1 MRASQQDNH
10 SMDAVR
16 TADQPAPLSHAE
28 VRTIISGVLLAM
40 FLAALDQTIVATAL
54 PTIGRELHNV
64 TDLPW
69 VVTAYLLAATAA
81 TPLYG
86 KFSDIHGRRVTML
99 FGIATFMVGS
109 LICALAPNMLV
120 LIVARGL
127 QGLGGGGLISLAQTV
142 VADVAAPRERG
153 RYQAYF
159 AAVFTS
165 SSLAGPVLGG
175 VIAEHLHWSVI
186 FWINLPLGLLAYVIT
201 SRTLRRLPRNDHW
214 HRLDM
219 LGAALITA
227 ASVTLM
233 LALNWGG
240 VRYAWTSPQLLSLFV
255 GSLVLWGLF
264 TTRLLTAEEP
274 LIPLSVLRNGVVRAG
289 TISSCFGMGTLI
301 AMTVFM
307 PLYFEAVMG
316 LTAGQSG
323 LALIPLSVSVVLGAT
338 LVGRRLAHVVHYKRL
353 PLVGLLIATGGC
365 IALALLAGSISL
377 FALDATLALISIG
390 MGTLLPVT
398 TVAVQNA
405 VVPREL
411 GTTTAAIGFFRQL
424 GGALM
429 VALFGAV
436 VLGLG
441 AVHGDAAREA
451 LQVAANPE
459 QTGRFSAMFLVAAA
473 GYALAFLFFLGME
486 ERPLRGRA
494 GPAE

>member
-1 MRASQQDNH
+1 
-10 SMDAVR
+10 MDSPSVAE
-16 TADQPAPLSHAE
+16 QSAPLSHAE
-28 VRTIISGVLLAM
+28 IRRIIAGVMLAM

-54 PTIGRELHNV
+54 PTIGHELNNV
-64 TDLPW
+64 AELSW

-86 KFSDIHGRRVTML
+86 KFSDIHGRRVTIL
-99 FGIATFMVGS
+99 FGIATFIVGS
-109 LICALAPNMLV
+109 LACALAPNMIV

-142 VADVAAPRERG
+142 VGDVVAARERG

-159 AAVFTS
+159 AAVYTS

-201 SRTLRRLPRNDHW
+201 SRTLKRLPRHDRW
-214 HRLDM
+214 HRLDV
-219 LGAALITA
+219 LGAVLITA

-240 VRYAWTSPQLLSLFV
+240 ARYAWTSPQVLSLLV
-255 GSLVLWGLF
+255 ASLVFWVLF
-264 TTRLLTAEEP
+264 SARLLTAEEP
-274 LIPLSVLRNGVVRAG
+274 LIPLSVLKNGVVRAG
-289 TISSCFGMGTLI
+289 TLASCFGMGTLI

-307 PLYFEAVMG
+307 PLYFESVIG
-316 LTAGQSG
+316 LSAGQSG
-323 LALIPLSVSVVLGAT
+323 LALIPLSVGVVLGAT
-338 LVGRRLAHVVHYKRL
+338 IAGRRLVRTQHYKRW
-353 PLVGLLIATGGC
+353 PLAGLLIAS
-365 IALALLAGSISL
+365 AGSLVLTFFAGQMSL
-377 FALDATLALISIG
+377 LVLDATLAIISIG
-390 MGTLLPVT
+390 MGALLPVT

-405 VVPREL
+405 VAPREL

-429 VALFGAV
+429 VACFGAV
-436 VLGLG
+436 VIGM
-441 AVHGDAAREA
+441 H
-451 LQVAANPE
+451 
-459 QTGRFSAMFLVAAA
+459 AAA
-473 GYALAFLFFLGME
+473 GGAEALNAAAGDRDIGSFGGMFFAAALGYGLAFIFFLMME
-486 ERPLRGRA
+486 ERPLRSRA

>member
-1 MRASQQDNH
+1 
-10 SMDAVR
+10 MDAVR
-16 TADQPAPLSHAE
+16 AADQPAPLSHAE
-28 VRTIISGVLLAM
+28 IRKIVTGVMLAM

-64 TDLPW
+64 SNLPW

-81 TPLYG
+81 APLYG
-86 KFSDIHGRRVTML
+86 KFSDIHGRRVTIL
-99 FGIATFMVGS
+99 IGIATFIAGS
-109 LICALAPNMLV
+109 LACALAPNMIA

-127 QGLGGGGLISLAQTV
+127 QGLGGGGLISLAQTA

-159 AAVFTS
+159 ASVFVA

-186 FWINLPLGLLAYVIT
+186 FWINLPLGLLAYAMT
-201 SRTLRRLPRNDHW
+201 SRSLKRLPRHERW
-214 HRLDM
+214 HRLDL
-219 LGAALITA
+219 LGAVLITA

-240 VRYAWTSPQLLSLFV
+240 TRYAWTSPRVLGLFV
-255 GSLVLWGLF
+255 GSLVLWVSF
-264 TTRLLTAEEP
+264 AARLLTADEP

-289 TISSCFGMGTLI
+289 TVSSCFGMGTLVGL
-301 AMTVFM
+301 TVFL
-307 PLYFEAVMG
+307 PLFFQVVTG

-323 LALIPLSVSVVLGAT
+323 LALIPLTVGVVCGAT
-338 LVGRRLAHVVHYKRL
+338 LVGRRLSHVQHYKRL
-353 PLVGLLIATGGC
+353 PLAGTAIACVGC
-365 IALALLAGSISL
+365 IVLSVFAADMPLALL
-377 FALDATLALISIG
+377 DAALALISVG
-390 MGTLLPVT
+390 MGTMLPVT

-405 VVPREL
+405 VAPQEM

-429 VALFGAV
+429 VAVFGAV
-436 VLGLG
+436 VLGPHVMQG
-441 AVHGDAAREA
+441 AAPEAVH
-451 LQVAANPE
+451 VAASPE
-459 QTGRFSAMFLVAAA
+459 QIGRFSAMFLVAAA
-473 GYALAFLFFLGME
+473 GYALAFFFLLRME